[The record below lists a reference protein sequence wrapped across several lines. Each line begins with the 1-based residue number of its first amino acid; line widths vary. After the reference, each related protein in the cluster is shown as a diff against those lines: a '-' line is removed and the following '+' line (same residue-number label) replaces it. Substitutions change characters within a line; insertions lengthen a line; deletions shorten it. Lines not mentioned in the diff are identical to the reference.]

1 MARRGDRLLFA
12 AAVLLFGING
22 AAAQDAPVNTI
33 QDIFQHLRTC
43 WKPPPPA
50 KARPI
55 DITVVVSFNR
65 AGNIL
70 GHPRIT
76 YESAE
81 ASDSDRL
88 QYRIAVMEA
97 LQRCTPMPFTDAMAG
112 AAAGRPFAIQFRN
125 RKTFTPNARETSMSA
140 TENTLILETTQG
152 PVTIEMRP
160 DLAPGHVARIKEL
173 VREGFYDGIVFHRV
187 IDGFM
192 AQTGCPHG
200 TGTGGSGQK
209 LKAEFNKEPHVRGV
223 TSMARAASPDSA
235 DSQFFIVFDD
245 ARFLD
250 NQYTVWGKV
259 TEGMENVDKIKRGEP
274 VQNPDKIVK
283 ARMAADK
290 E

>member
-12 AAVLLFGING
+12 AAALLFGITS
-22 AAAQDAPVNTI
+22 AAAEDAPVNTI

-43 WKPPPPA
+43 WKPPPPS

-125 RKTFTPNARETSMSA
+125 RKT
-140 TENTLILETTQG
+140 
-152 PVTIEMRP
+152 
-160 DLAPGHVARIKEL
+160 
-173 VREGFYDGIVFHRV
+173 
-187 IDGFM
+187 
-192 AQTGCPHG
+192 
-200 TGTGGSGQK
+200 
-209 LKAEFNKEPHVRGV
+209 
-223 TSMARAASPDSA
+223 SPDKTSPPTQERRA
-235 DSQFFIVFDD
+235 
-245 ARFLD
+245 
-250 NQYTVWGKV
+250 
-259 TEGMENVDKIKRGEP
+259 
-274 VQNPDKIVK
+274 
-283 ARMAADK
+283 
-290 E
+290 